1 MFSLRSG
8 PVRIALWITVNPSS
22 ENRQKQIK
30 ERTEEDKNASGI
42 RVLARQPG
50 GLHQV
55 TTDGLFGVS
64 RGGGHGNTPVV
75 NGFLFQDNRFIA
87 RPQAAGLPPQRPFP

>member
-8 PVRIALWITVNPSS
+8 SVRIALWITVNPSS

-30 ERTEEDKNASGI
+30 ERTEEDENASGI

-50 GLHQV
+50 SPAG
-55 TTDGLFGVS
+55 DYGRAFGVS
-64 RGGGHGNTPVV
+64 G
-75 NGFLFQDNRFIA
+75 A
-87 RPQAAGLPPQRPFP
+87 KAASHYFGSDASA